1 MAEENP
7 LSRKVPT
14 QAPQKPEPGL
24 FDSVGTFPVWLL
36 KIINALTP
44 DALISKTPPPKKKVR
59 L

>member
-1 MAEENP
+1 MAQENQF
-7 LSRKVPT
+7 SRKVPP

-24 FDSVGTFPVWLL
+24 FDSVGSFPVWLL

-44 DALISKTPPPKKKVR
+44 DSLISKTPPPKKKVR